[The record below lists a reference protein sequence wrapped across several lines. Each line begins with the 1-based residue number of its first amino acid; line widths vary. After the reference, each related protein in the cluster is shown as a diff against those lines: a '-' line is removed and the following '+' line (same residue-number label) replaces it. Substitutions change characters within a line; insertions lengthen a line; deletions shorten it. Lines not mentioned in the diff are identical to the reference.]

1 MPIRQASM
9 RLGFNPELQRG
20 NRLTTRIYWYVYFQ
34 RTGRCGATG
43 VQTRNRP
50 PPYPAR
56 YQFFRAAIPT
66 RGPTFL
72 TMQAASN
79 RSKAL
84 IAKRQLELRAQL
96 WPELKVTDLWTR
108 KESQGFTTIPRTM
121 PLILAIMDA
130 LSKNRPVSST
140 YLDLWCRA
148 FDECIV
154 TLNKATE
161 MAFYAGFTG
170 QRAQQTWKGRVEL
183 LVELGF
189 IKVQPGP
196 SGPLSYAVIL
206 NPYRVIKRHHD
217 LKTVGLF
224 PDIYNALV
232 QRATEIGATDLN
244 APQASPPSVPG
255 TA

>member
-1 MPIRQASM
+1 MQV
-9 RLGFNPELQRG
+9 GG
-20 NRLTTRIYWYVYFQ
+20 NR
-34 RTGRCGATG
+34 
-43 VQTRNRP
+43 N
-50 PPYPAR
+50 
-56 YQFFRAAIPT
+56 
-66 RGPTFL
+66 
-72 TMQAASN
+72 
-79 RSKAL
+79 KAL

-130 LSKNRPVSST
+130 LSKNRPVSTT

-154 TLNKATE
+154 TLNKPVE
-161 MAFYAGFTG
+161 MAFYAGFNG

-206 NPYRVIKRHHD
+206 NPYRVIKRHQD
-217 LKTVGLF
+217 LKTAGL
-224 PDIYNALV
+224 PLDLYNALL
-232 QRATEIGATDLN
+232 QRATEIGATDL
-244 APQASPPSVPG
+244 APPVNTSATAPG
-255 TA
+255 NG